1 MYRTVSEREKE
12 VLRLLALGHT
22 AAEAGELLCISPR
35 TVEFHMSHAK
45 RKLQS
50 RNQTQAVVR
59 ALMYGLIPFAGFI
72 KWGCLGKLNITY
84 LLERLPPLS

>member
-1 MYRTVSEREKE
+1 MVSEREKII
-12 VLRLLALGHT
+12 LQLLAKGQT
-22 AAEAGELLCISPR
+22 AAEIGDFLCLSPR
-35 TVEFHMSHAK
+35 TVEWHLSHAR
-45 RKLQS
+45 RKLQA

-84 LLERLPPLS
+84 LLERLPPIS